1 MSNAEKYFKKSDLI
15 LPNSIVLVNTKFGH
29 NAGMVKRLAACF
41 GVPNVHCT
49 GRRIWDEV
57 NEMDRVPRE
66 ERIKGYDMIN
76 LFWSENPFPK
86 LHPDCV
92 PIAVEFRPN
101 SELLFDFKHP
111 ENATYIFGP
120 EDGTLDRSILT
131 RCHSFVKMDTM
142 ECLNL
147 ATAVSIV
154 LYDRSLKEHHGLVKP
169 V

>member
-15 LPNSIVLVNTKFGH
+15 LPNSIV
-29 NAGMVKRLAACF
+29 
-41 GVPNVHCT
+41 
-49 GRRIWDEV
+49 
-57 NEMDRVPRE
+57 
-66 ERIKGYDMIN
+66 
-76 LFWSENPFPK
+76 SENPFPK